1 MKNENN
7 PKEEKQKMF
16 RRILLIA
23 FALSGM
29 SSLIY
34 EVVWARQL
42 QVVFGSTVYTSST
55 ILASFLAGFALGSFL
70 LRNKADTAK
79 NPAGI
84 FALLMLG
91 AGIFGLISPLLF
103 KGLLA
108 LQILIPLSG
117 ISSLINFLLCF
128 AAILIPAALLGAVW
142 PVAMKA
148 YASSSDAGKDVGIAY
163 AFNSF
168 GSMLG
173 ALLAGFAL
181 IPMLGLRSS
190 SWFGALLNLLAALML
205 YIITR
210 KRGDIN

>member
-1 MKNENN
+1 MQADTKN
-7 PKEEKQKMF
+7 KSGTAHLRK
-16 RRILLIA
+16 IILIA

-34 EVVWARQL
+34 EVAWARQL

-55 ILASFLAGFALGSFL
+55 ILASFLAGFALGAFL
-70 LRNKADTAK
+70 MRNRADTAK
-79 NPAGI
+79 NPART
-84 FALLMLG
+84 FAMLMLG

-108 LQILIPLSG
+108 MQILIPLSG
-117 ISSLINFLLCF
+117 ISALINFILCF
-128 AAILIPAALLGAVW
+128 AVILIPAALLGAVW

-148 YASSSDAGKDVGIAY
+148 YASSSDTGKDIGMAY

-173 ALLAGFAL
+173 ALIAGFAL
-181 IPMLGLRSS
+181 IPLLGLKSS
-190 SWFGALLNLLAALML
+190 SWFGALLNLIAALML
-205 YIITR
+205 YFISTQ

>member
-7 PKEEKQKMF
+7 PKEERQKMF

-55 ILASFLAGFALGSFL
+55 ILASFLAGFALGAFL

-79 NPAGI
+79 NPAKI

-91 AGIFGLISPLLF
+91 AGLFGLISPLLF

-117 ISSLINFLLCF
+117 ISSLINFMLCF
-128 AAILIPAALLGAVW
+128 AVILIPAVLLGAVW

-148 YASSSDAGKDVGIAY
+148 YASPEAGKDIAIAY

-181 IPMLGLRSS
+181 IPLLGLRSS
-190 SWFGALLNLLAALML
+190 SWFGASLNIFAALML
-205 YIITR
+205 YAITK
-210 KRGDIN
+210 KRGDGN